1 MAGTLEVPPRHSY
14 LSDPPPPF
22 QNLGLKVV
30 PPAERGGVILW
41 LYSGGI
47 EMEEAGKNC
56 YANIL
61 QNCSPGKYRRVYRKK
76 RQFWSSFLTHFSP
89 MFHFCTP

>member
-30 PPAERGGVILW
+30 LPAEKGGGDTVVVFRGYRNGGVREKL
-41 LYSGGI
+41 L
-47 EMEEAGKNC
+47 
-56 YANIL
+56 
-61 QNCSPGKYRRVYRKK
+61 RKHFTELLSWK
-76 RQFWSSFLTHFSP
+76 ISQSS
-89 MFHFCTP
+89 

>member
-30 PPAERGGVILW
+30 PPAERGG
-41 LYSGGI
+41 GGDTVVVFR
-47 EMEEAGKNC
+47 G
-56 YANIL
+56 
-61 QNCSPGKYRRVYRKK
+61 YRNGGGRQKLLRKHFTELLSWK
-76 RQFWSSFLTHFSP
+76 ISQSS
-89 MFHFCTP
+89 